1 MTPFDIT
8 IILLINTLSAITLC
22 TYYAC
27 NMRSLVVA
35 RKDGRK

>member
-1 MTPFDIT
+1 MSRLDIT
-8 IILLINTLSAITLC
+8 IILLINSLSAITLC

-27 NMRSLVVA
+27 NMRSLKVA